1 MDKSSHT
8 YYREGLAKLE
18 RIGQMLKEVDI
29 VFSRSGEG
37 QVGNRKSFCSPVLYS
52 DLVKIIAFGGDD
64 NLGSSY
70 SAIFAHDA
78 FWFGLRWIPALKV
91 LDAKPFKRIFR
102 IISYPEGYLDNRS
115 KISRL

>member
-1 MDKSSHT
+1 
-8 YYREGLAKLE
+8 
-18 RIGQMLKEVDI
+18 MLKEVDI

-37 QVGNRKSFCSPVLYS
+37 QVGNLKAFCSPILNS
-52 DLVKIIAFGGDD
+52 DLVKFIVFSGDE

-70 SAIFAHDA
+70 CAIFAHDA

-102 IISYPEGYLDNRS
+102 IISYPEGYPDNRP
-115 KISRL
+115 KIPKL